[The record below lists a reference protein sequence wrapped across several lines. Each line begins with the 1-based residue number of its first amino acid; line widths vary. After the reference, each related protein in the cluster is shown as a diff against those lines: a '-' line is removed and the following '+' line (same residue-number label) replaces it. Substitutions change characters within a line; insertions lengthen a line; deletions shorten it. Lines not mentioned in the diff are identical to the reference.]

1 MPIARAEDL
10 LAVVRARL
18 ERHSLAA
25 PVLTAMLRAI
35 ELARVS
41 ARPLNLLAPEPKA
54 DVALPRLVSELAAD
68 LGDASIGTLGL
79 VDTWAPD
86 ERTRLVPFGQPAAAP
101 RHALLTSTI
110 EPSRLVRPRRVPRE
124 SLADAELLARIES
137 TEWWRQG
144 ILRRRESVRD
154 LFMLWVAEQ
163 QGLAWVE
170 LVSPDDEAW
179 LRGWMD

>member
-1 MPIARAEDL
+1 M
-10 LAVVRARL
+10 
-18 ERHSLAA
+18 
-25 PVLTAMLRAI
+25 
-35 ELARVS
+35 
-41 ARPLNLLAPEPKA
+41 
-54 DVALPRLVSELAAD
+54 
-68 LGDASIGTLGL
+68 
-79 VDTWAPD
+79 
-86 ERTRLVPFGQPAAAP
+86 
-101 RHALLTSTI
+101 
-110 EPSRLVRPRRVPRE
+110 
-124 SLADAELLARIES
+124 ES